1 MVQVL
6 EDKQSKEANSVH
18 GSVNSQGSVRRLGGQ
33 QVRSSLGSSVAA
45 GGGRS
50 QDKEMASGEY
60 ALASKKDRE
69 RKEDD
74 DKFMQIK
81 KQLQE

>member
-6 EDKQSKEANSVH
+6 EDKQAKEAGSVH
-18 GSVNSQGSVRRLGGQ
+18 GSVNSQGSMRRPGGQ
-33 QVRSSLGSSVAA
+33 QQRSSLGSN
-45 GGGRS
+45 RKS

-60 ALASKKDRE
+60 ALAAAIGKKDKE
-69 RKEDD
+69 KKEDNE
-74 DKFMQIK
+74 KFMQIK